1 MDLSGVE
8 GGTSMAP
15 ALQIVLAPVL
25 QAMAAPVVVP
35 TTLHL
40 AIIQEAS
47 QAAVGVE
54 N

>member
-1 MDLSGVE
+1 
-8 GGTSMAP
+8 MAP
-15 ALQIVLAPVL
+15 ALQIVSAPVL

-35 TTLHL
+35 TILHL

-47 QAAVGVE
+47 QAMAGVE